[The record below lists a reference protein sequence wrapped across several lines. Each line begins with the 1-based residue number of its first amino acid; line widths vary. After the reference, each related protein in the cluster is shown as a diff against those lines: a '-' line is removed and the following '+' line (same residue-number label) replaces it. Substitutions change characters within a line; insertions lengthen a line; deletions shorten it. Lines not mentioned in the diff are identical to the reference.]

1 MIIVS
6 EGKVQAKIVK
16 DAFAAGYT
24 SGRVLRCTCVIQ
36 TEKKARKRGSK
47 QDRGKERIREGNNE
61 VLKYARALSDLAR
74 RFVTSNMRVR
84 ECRLVV

>member
-1 MIIVS
+1 MINVS

-24 SGRVLRCTCVIQ
+24 SGQVLRCTCVIH
-36 TEKKARKRGSK
+36 TEKKGEEKRQQTG
-47 QDRGKERIREGNNE
+47 QRKERIREGNNE
-61 VLKYARALSDLAR
+61 VLKYARTLSDLAR